1 MKSLITVAIEDT
13 YLNRIKTIYA
23 KLRGDRSNILYS
35 EKLKV
40 FFFHKVKNK
49 KRMLTL
55 SSSINIVLGG
65 LATII
70 KQNKQT
76 KKNESHLK

>member
-13 YLNRIKTIYA
+13 YLNRIKTIYV
-23 KLRGDRSNILYS
+23 KLRGDRSSILYS

-40 FFFHKVKNK
+40 FFHKVKNK

-70 KQNKQT
+70 KQNK
-76 KKNESHLK
+76 KKRKSS